1 MMATANVTVE
11 PSTDIEPDELHRLS
25 LDVYREMGEQ
35 GLLLPN
41 DRVELLDG
49 LLVKKMTKG
58 PQHST
63 AAHRLFVRFLSS
75 LPAGWFPRMEQPI
88 ELPGGP
94 AGDSAPEPDVA
105 VVEGVFEDYATRHP
119 GPAEVAL
126 LVEVASDSQALR
138 RDRQG
143 LKRYA
148 WARIPA
154 VWIVNLTNHT
164 LEIYTEPSG
173 KRRGAAY
180 GRCEIKKS
188 GDIVALAIGGAVI
201 EIPVEEI
208 VR

>member
-1 MMATANVTVE
+1 MMATASVNVE
-11 PSTDIEPDELHRLS
+11 PETGIELDDLYRLS
-25 LDVYREMGEQ
+25 LDVYSELGEL
-35 GLLLPN
+35 GLLLPD

-75 LPAGWFPRMEQPI
+75 LPVGWFPRMEQPI

-94 AGDSAPEPDVA
+94 AGDSAPEPDIA
-105 VVEGVFEDYATRHP
+105 VVAGVFEDYATRHP
-119 GPAEVAL
+119 GPADVVL
-126 LVEVASDSQALR
+126 IVEVAADSQALR
-138 RDRQG
+138 RDHQG

-154 VWIVNLTNHT
+154 VWIVNRTNNKV
-164 LEIYTEPSG
+164 EVYTEPSG
-173 KRRGAAY
+173 KRQNPSY
-180 GRCEIKKS
+180 GKCEVKKP
-188 GDIVALAIGGAVI
+188 GEIVAPAIGGAVV
-201 EIPVEEI
+201 EIPVDEI